1 MVQLALWLLL
11 CGAAAWVLRNR
22 SDVAV
27 ALVIAVWSLVPA
39 VGGHHVIGISSSGIA
54 FHPSTWLVFVVFAVQ
69 IVLHPGSMAQPVA
82 RHYLVVLAIVVFA
95 LGALV
100 TSRTTESGGTRLL
113 MDQIVGPF
121 LLWWLIVA
129 FGSGR
134 RRFALY
140 VRNAVLVVVALQ
152 CLLALAQLGLGQI
165 VFYAADYETL
175 TWFKP
180 ETFDRWMGTTDS
192 PLVLSLAA
200 CIAAAL
206 AVGLRSSLGRFAL
219 LGLYLLATVIT
230 QSRTGTGVVAAI
242 IVYAI
247 VRSRMVLWARAL
259 AALAVAGLG
268 SYLAGSALVAGLA
281 GRFANDTGSAN
292 ARVLAFQFVYDH
304 LGDFLFTGQGLIS
317 SYGIARNAGLQTSL
331 ENSYLMYVIDTGV
344 VLATLYFGCQLVI
357 ALRYGVQRALPGV
370 TLAAVL
376 ATLLQHTFS
385 AVAFANLSGT
395 LIWTSLG
402 LVVAAWTLGDEER
415 PELADSL
422 GADGDQSR
430 TGAPAAASAATSSS
444 S

>member
-1 MVQLALWLLL
+1 MVQLALWLAV
-11 CGAAAWVLRNR
+11 CGVVALMLRNR
-22 SDVAV
+22 VDVGV

-39 VGGHHVIGISSSGIA
+39 VGGHHVIGISNSGIA
-54 FHPSTWLVFVVFAVQ
+54 FHPATWLVLCVFAVQ
-69 IVLHPGSMAQPVA
+69 IVVHPGLIARAAA
-82 RHYLVVLAIVVFA
+82 RHYLAVLAIMVFA

-100 TSRTTESGGTRLL
+100 TSVTTGSGGTRLL
-113 MDQIVGPF
+113 LDQIAAPF

-129 FGSGR
+129 FGSGQ
-134 RRFALY
+134 RRFMFFL
-140 VRNAVLVVVALQ
+140 RNAVLVLVALQ
-152 CLLALAQLGLGQI
+152 CLLALLQLALGRI
-165 VFYAADYETL
+165 IFYSGDYETL

-206 AVGLRSSLGRFAL
+206 AVGVRNSLGRFAL
-219 LGLYLLATVIT
+219 LGLYLVATVIT
-230 QSRTGTGVVAAI
+230 QSRTGTGVVSAI

-281 GRFANDTGSAN
+281 ARFADDTGSAN
-292 ARVLAFQFVYDH
+292 ARVLAFQFVYDN
-304 LGDFLFTGQGLIS
+304 LGDFFFTGQGLIS
-317 SYGIARNAGLQTSL
+317 SYGIARNAGLETSL

-395 LIWTSLG
+395 LIWTALG
-402 LVVAAWTLGDEER
+402 LVVVAWTLTGEGSET
-415 PELADSL
+415 AD
-422 GADGDQSR
+422 AIETAGDQWR